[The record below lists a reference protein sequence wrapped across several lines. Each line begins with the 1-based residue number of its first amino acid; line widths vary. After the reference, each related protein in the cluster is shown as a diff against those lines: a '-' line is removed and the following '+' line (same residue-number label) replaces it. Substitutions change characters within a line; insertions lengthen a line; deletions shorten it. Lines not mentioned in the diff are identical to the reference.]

1 MKTENNERR
10 ISIRERLATLS
21 ELTPAFL
28 GGVHIES
35 DTVGKESRVFVGGV
49 DKVSVLEEERIVLV
63 AGRLRLTFLG
73 TGLFATSY
81 AKGTVS
87 LCGRISSVNAES
99 VWEGV

>member
-1 MKTENNERR
+1 MKTAKNEGRL
-10 ISIRERLATLS
+10 SLRERLVAFS
-21 ELTPAFL
+21 ELAPSLF

-35 DTVGKESRVFVGGV
+35 DTVGQESRVFIGGV

-73 TGLFATSY
+73 AGLFATSY